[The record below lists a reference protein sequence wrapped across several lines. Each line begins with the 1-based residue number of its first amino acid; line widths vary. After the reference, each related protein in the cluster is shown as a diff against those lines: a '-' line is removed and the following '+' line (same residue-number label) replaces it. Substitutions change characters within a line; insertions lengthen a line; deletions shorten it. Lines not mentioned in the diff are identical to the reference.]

1 MGSSLQ
7 GECATTLVQT
17 YAPCIHLQLA
27 VWACIRIFCFKAC
40 IRIFCFIRRY
50 IYITLAPKLEVLCK
64 IQSIM
69 MDHVFRKQ
77 VIVGKYEINF
87 TAIVIICK

>member
-27 VWACIRIFCFKAC
+27 VWACIRIFCF
-40 IRIFCFIRRY
+40 IRRY
-50 IYITLAPKLEVLCK
+50 IYITLAPKLEVLRK